1 MTSCGLLS
9 HTSSNAMTPE
19 RSDRAASPRKHLEL
33 LFARAAAGE
42 RPALTPGDLYRRM
55 SLEFRARRAA
65 NHGGCVMPM
74 VVCRPDSALSV
85 NWSLEPLTASCAQ
98 CEPIALAIAWRHA
111 ERFDVRV
118 LGTAEENEPLQE
130 AA

>member
-1 MTSCGLLS
+1 M
-9 HTSSNAMTPE
+9 SSNAMTPQRTE
-19 RSDRAASPRKHLEL
+19 HAAKPRKHLEL
-33 LFARAAAGE
+33 LFARVAGD

-118 LGTAEENEPLQE
+118 M
-130 AA
+130 